1 MSLEVDRRTRDYLY
15 GRLLAVAEKIE
26 EMAMIVA
33 DEKPRTTNASRLMQR
48 FVDYPAATWLIIEK
62 SIAPYQQ
69 RLKSKIA
76 PLEEGYK
83 RLLDDISDAFE
94 VDDFNLPDKL
104 SGEYLLGFHCQR
116 KWLREHK
123 LKDGQWI
130 LKENRKDDNDSKTL
144 KGDS

>member
-33 DEKPRTTNASRLMQR
+33 DEKPRTTNSSRLMQR
-48 FVDYPAATWLIIEK
+48 FVDFPSATWLIIEK
-62 SIAPYQQ
+62 SINPYQQ
-69 RLKSKIA
+69 RLKNKIA

-83 RLLDDISDAFE
+83 RLLDDISDAFKI
-94 VDDFNLPDKL
+94 DDFNSSTKL
-104 SGEYLLGFHCQR
+104 SGEYLLGYHCQR

-123 LKDGQWI
+123 LKDGQWV
-130 LKENRKDDNDSKTL
+130 LKENKKDNNEYKTL
-144 KGDS
+144 QGDD